1 MSAEG
6 KPESPGCD
14 AHDGLVTEKSL
25 QLELKSFR
33 LEMRLLI
40 VLGLVVSRFQLPDV
54 VTAGSIAG
62 AIALVA
68 VKTALARG

>member
-6 KPESPGCD
+6 KPESPGCE
-14 AHDGLVTEKSL
+14 AHGDLVTEKSL

>member
-6 KPESPGCD
+6 KPGSPECD
-14 AHDGLVTEKSL
+14 AHGGLVTEKSL